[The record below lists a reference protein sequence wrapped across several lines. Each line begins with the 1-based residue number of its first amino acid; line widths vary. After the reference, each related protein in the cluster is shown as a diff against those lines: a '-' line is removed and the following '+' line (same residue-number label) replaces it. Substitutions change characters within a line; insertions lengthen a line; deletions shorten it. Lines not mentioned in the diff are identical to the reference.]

1 MLGEAF
7 WNTVP
12 YVTLAIVV
20 VGLLPLIALSRQVSA
35 ARRP

>member
-1 MLGEAF
+1 LLLAEAS
-7 WNTVP
+7 TAA
-12 YVTLAIVV
+12 LAIVV